1 MPDETAKIPVSIEE
15 EMRKSYMDYAM
26 SVIIGRAL
34 PDVRDGLKPVHRRIL
49 FAMHDLSNTH
59 DKPYKKSARVV
70 GDVIGKY
77 HPHGD
82 VAVYDA
88 LVRMAQDFSMRA
100 PLVDGQGN
108 FGSVD
113 GDPPAAMR
121 YTEVR
126 MTRLAEELLADIQK
140 ETVDFVPTYD
150 GSAEEPQV
158 LPAAFPNLLV
168 NGSTG
173 IAVGMTTNI
182 PPHNLREVADA
193 LGLLIDN
200 PDTTL
205 NELMAV
211 MPGPDFP
218 TGGFIYG
225 KEGIRQAYET
235 GKGILTLRANA
246 VVERHPRTGKE
257 AIVVTELPFQVN
269 KAKLVEKI
277 AELAR
282 DNKLQG
288 ISDLRDESDREGMRV
303 VIELK
308 REEMAQAILNSLY
321 KLTSMQTTFGVIQLA
336 IAHNQPRALNLK
348 ELLNYFLEHRR
359 EVVRRRTQYDLTK
372 AQERAHILAGLKV
385 ALDNLDA
392 IIQLIRRAK
401 SPATAKEGLVSNFRL
416 TEIQAQAIL
425 DMRLQRLTALER
437 EKVLAEHREMLKAI
451 KRYEE
456 ILASEREVLRIIA
469 DELSDIKEKYGDDR
483 RTIILDQTA
492 EISLEDMI
500 VEEEMVVTVSHF
512 GYIKR
517 NPLELYR
524 SQRRGGKGKTGMVT
538 RDEDFVEDLFVASTR
553 DYILCFTN
561 TGRVYWLKVHE
572 IPQVGRAARG
582 KAIVNLLNLTPEE
595 KMTALLPVRSFEE
608 GKDVIM
614 ATRKGIIK
622 KTPLVSFAH
631 PRVGGIISLALGEG
645 DELIGARVGSG
656 NRTIFLATRQG
667 KAIRFKEEKVRSM
680 GRTAVG
686 VRGVQLSPEDEVV
699 GLELLVEGTAV
710 FTATENGF
718 GKRSESQLYTIR
730 NRGGK
735 GLITIKTTE
744 RNGLVVGILQVS
756 DDDDVMLITTSGKII
771 RFNAA
776 SVSIRSRATQGVKL
790 INLEP
795 EERVVAVARLAEK
808 EESE

>member
-88 LVRMAQDFSMRA
+88 LVRMAQGFSMRA

-113 GDPPAAMR
+113 GDPAAAMR

-140 ETVDFVPTYD
+140 ETVDFAPTYD
-150 GSAEEPQV
+150 GSAEEPRV

-182 PPHNLREVADA
+182 PPHNLREVSDA

-205 NELMAV
+205 DELMAV

-288 ISDLRDESDREGMRV
+288 IADLRDESDREGMRI

-308 REEMAQAILNSLY
+308 REEIAEAILNSLY
-321 KLTSMQTTFGVIQLA
+321 KLTTMQTTFGVILLA
-336 IAHNQPRALNLK
+336 IAHNQPRALNIK

-372 AQERAHILAGLKV
+372 AQERTHILAGLKV

-401 SPATAKEGLVSNFRL
+401 SPATAKEALVSNFRL

-538 RDEDFVEDLFVASTR
+538 RDEDFVEDLFVASSR

-608 GKDVIM
+608 GKDVVM

-622 KTPLVSFAH
+622 KTPLVSFSH
-631 PRVGGIISLALGEG
+631 PRAGGIIGLALGEG
-645 DELIGARVGSG
+645 DELIGVRVGSG

-680 GRTAVG
+680 GRTAAG

-756 DDDDVMLITTSGKII
+756 DDDDIMLITTSGKII